1 MCLLNSRSR
10 KREKLVC
17 TSSSPLPSG
26 SVSVIAWHAILRLL
40 GLHKWIG
47 NKLIRL
53 AQLKVPRSH
62 AILLKA
68 ADLCP
73 AIGRQRSAIVR
84 LRARSEHPLLAG
96 TVVEASRKRWKH
108 PYAAADARDGGEEL
122 MAGRRWWEWRTGERA
137 RRDLIS
143 SS

>member
-1 MCLLNSRSR
+1 
-10 KREKLVC
+10 
-17 TSSSPLPSG
+17 
-26 SVSVIAWHAILRLL
+26 
-40 GLHKWIG
+40 
-47 NKLIRL
+47 
-53 AQLKVPRSH
+53 
-62 AILLKA
+62 
-68 ADLCP
+68 
-73 AIGRQRSAIVR
+73 VR